1 LPLDAGVRSRLCKSN
16 GYTAVELLMVI
27 AIAAIAAGISMPMLA
42 RTNGDL
48 KLQNDARAIHNMVSL
63 AKMRAATRSA
73 RVRFFADLGSET
85 FYLQW
90 YDRANAKWVTE
101 DGSRTLSANIDFG
114 HGSAS
119 TPPPSTQSA
128 IDAVKL
134 CRDDAGTT
142 EIPNTA
148 CVVFNSRGIPV
159 NHLGEPDGNAGFYLT
174 DGTGV
179 YGVTVSATPL
189 VRLWWTPASKSAWT
203 HK

>member
-1 LPLDAGVRSRLCKSN
+1 VRSRLCKAN

-63 AKMRAATRSA
+63 AKMRAAARSA
-73 RVRFFADLGSET
+73 RVRFFADLGTET
-85 FYLQW
+85 FKVQW
-90 YDRANAKWVTE
+90 YDRANAKWVNE
-101 DGSRTLSANIDFG
+101 DGSKTLSDNINFG
-114 HGSAS
+114 HASAT
-119 TPPPSTQSA
+119 TPPPNTQSA

-134 CRDDAGTT
+134 CRNDDGT
-142 EIPNTA
+142 EIPSTA

-159 NHLGEPDGNAGFYLT
+159 NHLGEPDGNAGFYIN
-174 DGTGV
+174 DGIGV

-189 VRLWWTPASKSAWT
+189 VRLWWSPASKPAWV